1 MDQAKYVHPIGSSG
15 GLSLWWSRE
24 VTVNI
29 LRKDRNFMDTSISS
43 TWMGRDFLATW
54 VYGYSDQARR
64 ARNWEKLKMIQ
75 ANRRDPCICLGDFN
89 DISHHDKK
97 IGGQRKDQ
105 RMIDE
110 FSNMLMQLQVDDIG
124 FKGQRWTWSNN
135 RRGNN
140 KISKSLD
147 QILANT
153 SWCYHFPKA

>member
-64 ARNWEKLKMIQ
+64 ARN
-75 ANRRDPCICLGDFN
+75 
-89 DISHHDKK
+89 
-97 IGGQRKDQ
+97 
-105 RMIDE
+105 
-110 FSNMLMQLQVDDIG
+110 
-124 FKGQRWTWSNN
+124 
-135 RRGNN
+135 
-140 KISKSLD
+140 
-147 QILANT
+147 
-153 SWCYHFPKA
+153 